1 MNDIEKGT
9 GFLFGSDL
17 SVFGHYDS
25 MILAPE
31 IGINK
36 NNQLMMFTSRCSETP
51 NFAYTLSIICDE
63 KA

>member
-1 MNDIEKGT
+1 MNNIAKGT

-17 SVFGHYDS
+17 RVFGHYDP
-25 MILAPE
+25 MILAQQ
-31 IGINK
+31 ITIIK